1 MAKLVSKVYGDAMY
15 ALATEQPDR
24 MDELQKE
31 AEAIASILQEDP
43 EFIQIMNHPEVSE
56 EEKQSLL
63 DTVWQGKIS
72 DETLELLHLL
82 VEKHHFESVVDV
94 MNYFVDEVKEYR
106 KIGKCTVTVP
116 MELSDEKKKA
126 IENRLLETTEYK
138 SLEIAYEIDPSLIG
152 GMQIRIGDRVVDS
165 SVKTRLNDLAH
176 SLSQIQL
183 R

>member
-1 MAKLVSKVYGDAMY
+1 
-15 ALATEQPDR
+15 
-24 MDELQKE
+24 
-31 AEAIASILQEDP
+31 
-43 EFIQIMNHPEVSE
+43 
-56 EEKQSLL
+56 
-63 DTVWQGKIS
+63 
-72 DETLELLHLL
+72 
-82 VEKHHFESVVDV
+82 
-94 MNYFVDEVKEYR
+94 
-106 KIGKCTVTVP
+106 

-138 SLEIAYEIDPSLIG
+138 SLEISYEIDPSLIG

>member
-1 MAKLVSKVYGDAMY
+1 MY

-63 DTVWQGKIS
+63 DTVCQGKIS
-72 DETLELLHLL
+72 DETLELLHLV

-138 SLEIAYEIDPSLIG
+138 SLEISYEIDPSLIG

>member
-1 MAKLVSKVYGDAMY
+1 
-15 ALATEQPDR
+15 
-24 MDELQKE
+24 
-31 AEAIASILQEDP
+31 
-43 EFIQIMNHPEVSE
+43 
-56 EEKQSLL
+56 
-63 DTVWQGKIS
+63 
-72 DETLELLHLL
+72 
-82 VEKHHFESVVDV
+82 

-138 SLEIAYEIDPSLIG
+138 SLEISYEIDPSLIG

>member
-1 MAKLVSKVYGDAMY
+1 MY

-31 AEAIASILQEDP
+31 AEAISSILQEDP

-138 SLEIAYEIDPSLIG
+138 SLEISYEIDPSLIG